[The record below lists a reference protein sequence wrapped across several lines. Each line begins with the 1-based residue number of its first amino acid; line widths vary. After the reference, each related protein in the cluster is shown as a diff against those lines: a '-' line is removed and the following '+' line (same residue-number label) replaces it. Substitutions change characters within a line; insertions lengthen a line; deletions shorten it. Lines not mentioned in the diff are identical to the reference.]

1 MILKSL
7 ELYGFKSF
15 ADKIK
20 LEFNQGITAIVG
32 PNGSGKSNIADAV
45 RWVLGEQSAKT
56 LRGLRMED
64 IIFAGS
70 DKKRPLG
77 IAEVSITF
85 DNTSG
90 FLPLDYSEVTITRR
104 VFRSGESEY
113 YLNKSGCRL
122 KDINELFLDTGIG
135 KEGYSIIGQGRID
148 EILSI
153 KPEDRRHIFE
163 EAAGIAKYKSRK
175 EEAER
180 KIEETKQNITRINDI
195 IAELEYQLT
204 PLKEQSDKA
213 TIYRDLAERLKIF
226 EVNFYLNKLNRLSNI
241 LNTLEKDSDD
251 KRGKCETAKNSTI
264 QLEEEIINKTEA
276 LKTIEE
282 KIYEIQNQVYNCS
295 IELEKV
301 QAQIERSIDKIN
313 NLDENKKTNKIKK
326 EEISDTLEKLQMN
339 LKSEL
344 DDFED
349 LITTINQRELLLN
362 TKTEELEELD
372 KAIFEEEQLVDE
384 RKNET
389 LMIFQKISE
398 KRNNLVSKQAVLES
412 LGLRY
417 QQAEE
422 QSKKL
427 DEKREQANA
436 TLESNKKRIEHIM
449 EFMNKVSEE
458 NDLNL
463 KEQKMLEMS
472 IERTEEEL
480 KQLNESKHSKQ
491 SRLQFLNEMEREYIG
506 FNKSVRNVL
515 KAIPKEPELYK
526 GFCGV
531 IAKLIET
538 DKKYEL
544 AVEAALGSAV
554 QYFVTETSIDAA
566 KIINFLKK
574 RKLGRATF
582 LPLDTVKPRERNYRN
597 EDIKNLPG
605 YIAFAKDI
613 VRYESKYGN
622 VIKYLLGRVIIAQDI
637 DSALKIARNVN
648 LSCKIVTLD
657 GDIINPG
664 GAITGGS
671 KIKNNL
677 FLNRSQEIKDVQQQ
691 LNKIN
696 EKIQLIEEN
705 KHHAIIKLNTV
716 RKKLSDNNDI
726 YRKLDL
732 ELNLLQKEN
741 KNVLNARKEI
751 ETSQHYLNKEL
762 NKLKEED
769 KGLNQE
775 ISLLTMEISLIEEN
789 NKKVQESIYD
799 YQKVFKEKKTKREII
814 SKEITELKV
823 GLATLKQE
831 ELMFVENIKR
841 IETEIKAQKENA
853 TKINNEIQNTNLL
866 TRVFHDNLGNYK
878 KQKTELCSK
887 KKDYDEFYEKLNEQR
902 LKLKEEIENLNLKI
916 KELNTKSNE
925 VQEQLHKIEIK
936 LTKYQMEAHTIENS
950 LWSKYNL
957 NYKEALNINREIQTD
972 KGIVR
977 EIRKLKTEIEYLG
990 EINLGAIE
998 EYKRV
1003 KERYNF
1009 LTEQKNDLIEAQE
1022 HLNKAIEEILKQMEK
1037 QFIECFNIINENFKE
1052 VFKELFDGGKAML
1065 ILDAPKDALSSGIE
1079 IVAQPP
1085 GKKLQSISLLSG
1097 GEKALTAIALLFGIL
1112 KYKPT
1117 PFCILDE
1124 IETSLDDTNLKRFTQ
1139 YLLKLSKE
1147 TQFILITHRKET
1159 METAKTLYGVTME
1172 ESATS
1177 KLIAVRLEE
1186 AS

>member
-1 MILKSL
+1 MILKTL

-15 ADKIK
+15 AEKIK
-20 LEFNQGITAIVG
+20 LEFDQGITAIVG
-32 PNGSGKSNIADAV
+32 PNGSGKSNIVDAV

-70 DKKRPLG
+70 DEKKPLG
-77 IAEVSITF
+77 VAEVSITF

-90 FLPLDYSEVTITRR
+90 FLPLDYNEVTITRR

-135 KEGYSIIGQGRID
+135 KEGYSIIGQGKID

-153 KPEDRRHIFE
+153 KPDDRRHIFE

-195 IAELEYQLT
+195 ISELEYQLI
-204 PLKEQSDKA
+204 PLKEQSDRA
-213 TIYRDLAERLKIF
+213 TIYKDLTERLKTF
-226 EVNFYLNKLNRLSNI
+226 EVNFYFNKLDRLSDILNKFKN
-241 LNTLEKDSDD
+241 DADD
-251 KRGKCETAKNSTI
+251 KRKKIETAKNDMI
-264 QLEEEIINKTEA
+264 LIEEEISNKTID

-282 KIYEIQNQVYNCS
+282 KIYEVQNQVYNCS

-301 QAQIERSIDKIN
+301 QAQIERSIEKIN
-313 NLDENKKTNKIKK
+313 NLDENKITNSIKK
-326 EEISDTLEKLQMN
+326 EKISDILEELQIN

-344 DDFED
+344 DNFED
-349 LITTINQRELLLN
+349 LITTINQKELLLKK
-362 TKTEELEELD
+362 KTEELEEFD
-372 KAIFEEEQLVDE
+372 KVLFEEEQLADE

-389 LMIFQKISE
+389 LMILQKISE
-398 KRNNLVSKQAVLES
+398 KRNDLVSKQTTRKS
-412 LGLRY
+412 LVLRY
-417 QQAEE
+417 QQAQE

-427 DEKREQANA
+427 DKKREEANA
-436 TLESNKKRIEHIM
+436 VLSKNKKRIDEIM
-449 EFMNKVSEE
+449 ELINKISKE
-458 NDLNL
+458 NDLYL
-463 KEQKMLEMS
+463 EEQKKLEMS
-472 IERTEEEL
+472 IQSTEGEL
-480 KQLNESKHSKQ
+480 KQLNELKHSKQ

-515 KAIPKEPELYK
+515 KSIPKEPELNK

-554 QYFVTETSIDAA
+554 QYFVTETSTDAA
-566 KIINFLKK
+566 KIISFLKK
-574 RKLGRATF
+574 CNLGRATF
-582 LPLDTVKPRERNYRN
+582 LPLDTIKPRGTNYRN
-597 EDIKNLPG
+597 EGIKTLPG
-605 YIAFAKDI
+605 YIAFAKDV

-622 VIKYLLGRVIIAQDI
+622 VIKYLLGRVVIAKDI
-637 DSALKIARNVN
+637 DSALEIAKNISF
-648 LSCKIVTLD
+648 SCKIVTLD

-677 FLNRSQEIKDVQQQ
+677 FLNRGREIKDVQQQ

-696 EKIQLIEEN
+696 EENRLLEQN
-705 KHHAIIKLNTV
+705 KHETILKLNTI
-716 RKKLSDNNDI
+716 RKKILDNNDI

-732 ELNLLQKEN
+732 ELNLLQEEN
-741 KNVLNARKEI
+741 KNMFNARKEI

-762 NKLKEED
+762 NKLKDED
-769 KGLNQE
+769 KELNQE

-799 YQKVFKEKKTKREII
+799 YQKIFKEKKTKREII
-814 SKEITELKV
+814 NKEITELKV

-841 IETEIKAQKENA
+841 METEIKNQKENA
-853 TKINNEIQNTNLL
+853 AKINNEIKNADLL
-866 TRVFHDNLGNYK
+866 TRVFQENLENYK
-878 KQKTELCSK
+878 KQKTGLCSRK
-887 KKDYDEFYEKLNEQR
+887 NEYDEYYKKLNDQR
-902 LKLKEEIENLNLKI
+902 LKLKDEIENLNLKI

-925 VQEQLHKIEIK
+925 IQEQLHKIEIK
-936 LTKYQMEAHTIENS
+936 LTKYQMEANTIENT
-950 LWSKYNL
+950 LWSKYSI
-957 NYKEALNINREIQTD
+957 NYKEAANIDRQIQTN

-977 EIRKLKTEIEYLG
+977 EIRELKAEIESLG
-990 EINLGAIE
+990 EINLGAVE

-1009 LTEQKNDLIEAQE
+1009 LVDQKNDLIDAQE
-1022 HLNKAIEEILKQMEK
+1022 HLNKAIEEVLKQMER
-1037 QFIECFNIINENFKE
+1037 QFIECFDAINKNFKE
-1052 VFKELFDGGKAML
+1052 VFKDLFDGGKAML
-1065 ILDAPKDALSSGIE
+1065 MLADPEDVLSSGIE

-1085 GKKLQSISLLSG
+1085 GKKLQNISLLSG

-1112 KYKPT
+1112 KHKPT

-1124 IETSLDDTNLKRFTQ
+1124 IETSLDDTNLKRFTR
-1139 YLLKLSKE
+1139 YLLKLSEE

-1159 METAKTLYGVTME
+1159 MEAAKVLYGITME

-1177 KLIAVRLEE
+1177 KIISVRLDE